1 MAWRVAL
8 LVVAVVALSLAGG
21 AVYLRQV
28 DRYPLRAVPRPDPR
42 RNAAESCSQ
51 QLDFSGST
59 FVWSAPDGSSL
70 ETRSQCIDYV
80 LAHHQAQPDVERPA
94 IIRLNAHNRREREI
108 EWLVFAAASAVILS
122 AASASLFWRRRPA

>member
-1 MAWRVAL
+1 MAWRIALVMVVLVAL
-8 LVVAVVALSLAGG
+8 ALAGG

-51 QLDFSGST
+51 QLDFGGST

-70 ETRSQCIDYV
+70 ETKSQCIDYV
-80 LAHHQAQPDVERPA
+80 LAHHQAQPDAERPA
-94 IIRLNAHNRREREI
+94 IIRVTAHNRREREI
-108 EWLVFAAASAVILS
+108 EWLIFAAASAVILFVVS
-122 AASASLFWRRRPA
+122 AALFWRRQPA